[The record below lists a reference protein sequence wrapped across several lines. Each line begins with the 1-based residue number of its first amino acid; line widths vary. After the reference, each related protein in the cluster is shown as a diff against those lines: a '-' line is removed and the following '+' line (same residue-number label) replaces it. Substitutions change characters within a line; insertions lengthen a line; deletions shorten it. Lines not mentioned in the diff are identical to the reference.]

1 MKINCNLR
9 NNNLV
14 CKLSGDID
22 HHNATLVRSV
32 VSAEFSRHGA
42 KNLVF
47 DFSHVGFMDS
57 SGVGLIIGRYKE
69 VSAFGG
75 KVFAINISPELNRI
89 FEISGLKKI
98 IQCYESLEQAELDA

>member
-14 CKLSGDID
+14 CKLAGDID
-22 HHNATLVRSV
+22 HHNAEAIRNAVN
-32 VSAEFSRHGA
+32 AEFHRHGA

-47 DFSHVGFMDS
+47 DFSHVSFMDS
-57 SGVGLIIGRYKE
+57 SGIGLIIGRYKE
-69 VSAFGG
+69 VSGIGG

-98 IQCYESLEQAELDA
+98 IQCYESLEQAEINA